1 MLTWPIKK
9 PYKLVIVKWLF
20 LSQHKEFSI
29 LTDFNYRFRWSDF
42 VKMVVFVQE
51 YIKPVISWQD
61 KIQVSI
67 PTSNL
72 KNSIFTHI
80 ICNFCLLFVEKIS
93 FTFPHI
99 AASFEQWIL
108 IYYKLC
114 IYVLFTIPNICLD
127 KLTFFCSA
135 VPPQQCEKSNYINFD
150 TYDTIKFL
158 IAMQT
163 QYYDLYIF
171 ICTCIAPIPK
181 GGIHYKSL
189 G

>member
-1 MLTWPIKK
+1 MDINILQIMHLRAVYDPK
-9 PYKLVIVKWLF
+9 YLF
-20 LSQHKEFSI
+20 GQ
-29 LTDFNYRFRWSDF
+29 
-42 VKMVVFVQE
+42 
-51 YIKPVISWQD
+51 
-61 KIQVSI
+61 
-67 PTSNL
+67 
-72 KNSIFTHI
+72 
-80 ICNFCLLFVEKIS
+80 
-93 FTFPHI
+93 
-99 AASFEQWIL
+99 
-108 IYYKLC
+108 
-114 IYVLFTIPNICLD
+114 